1 MSGMQGVRLNCMG
14 DTDVS
19 DRPLYEAAPASEN
32 FFEQTSPLNIPVSR
46 VIGIPLL
53 AHGYREMLPWK
64 GRKLAGDELLT
75 YATNPHFS
83 VLNPRQ
89 WRYITGSVL
98 IAREDRKALHLA
110 HIDALMEFCLLLGEI
125 RDINFSESDS
135 SSQQD
140 AQYEACNQKLLNRAS
155 KEGFE
160 RFFKL
165 FMDRVSREKY
175 GEVASPYEM

>member
-64 GRKLAGDELLT
+64 GRKLAGDKLLT

-98 IAREDRKALHLA
+98 IAREDRSPPCCTHRCS
-110 HIDALMEFCLLLGEI
+110 DGVLLIVG
-125 RDINFSESDS
+125 RDPRHQLLRERLVQPTRRAVRGMQSEAAEQSE
-135 SSQQD
+135 Q
-140 AQYEACNQKLLNRAS
+140 R
-155 KEGFE
+155 GI
-160 RFFKL
+160 
-165 FMDRVSREKY
+165 
-175 GEVASPYEM
+175 